1 VTPTAFRRRLAATLL
16 RWAEWTLPAGRRRW
30 ANAMQNEL
38 PEIGDDWEAMGW
50 AVGCLAA
57 ACGERMQAMRILDN
71 VGVRVIVVLMIA
83 FKVFD
88 DLFATVLTAVYKLSA
103 LGAAER
109 LGRMT
114 PGDDYSRL
122 VPLMDAVPLW
132 LHGLWVLS
140 AVLYVAAIVSF
151 VLRRG
156 PGWILALAGLGTEI
170 LATQLGRPIIAA
182 TGVVVNPNPSV
193 LAAVIFPYVIPIAL
207 AVVLWLGGRARTP
220 LAQQ

>member
-1 VTPTAFRRRLAATLL
+1 VTPMGLRRRLAATLL

-30 ANAMQNEL
+30 AGAMQNEL

-50 AVGCLAA
+50 ALGCLVA
-57 ACGERMQAMRILDN
+57 ACGERMQVMRILDN

-88 DLFATVLTAVYKLSA
+88 DLFATVLTAAYKLSA
-103 LGAAER
+103 LRAAER

-122 VPLMDAVPLW
+122 APLMDAVPWW

-140 AVLYVAAIVSF
+140 AGLYVAAIVS
-151 VLRRG
+151 VALRRG
-156 PGWILALAGLGTEI
+156 PGYLLVLAALGIEV
-170 LATQLGRPIIAA
+170 LATQMGRPIIAA

-193 LAAVIFPYVIPIAL
+193 LAAVVLPYVMPIAL
-207 AVVLWLGGRARTP
+207 AVVLWLGGRTRTP
-220 LAQQ
+220 LPQQ